1 MASPQQLGGPSGT
14 EGGERSNSPAA
25 EAATAVAAATTG
37 GSGRTCR
44 TSRSPKKKSKP
55 GMNRGR
61 WNQEEHRAF
70 LKGLEIHGTTCWSA
84 HSKLIMT
91 RTPVQTRTHYKKY
104 DHLRRKARS
113 FPEEI

>member
-1 MASPQQLGGPSGT
+1 MFDTLH
-14 EGGERSNSPAA
+14 
-25 EAATAVAAATTG
+25 
-37 GSGRTCR
+37 
-44 TSRSPKKKSKP
+44 RSPKKKSKP

-84 HSKLIMT
+84 ISKLIMT
-91 RTPVQTRTHYKKY
+91 RTPVQTHTHYKKY

-113 FPEEI
+113 FPEEVLLYLIMVSSYACAKRPAIICLTASFY